1 MLCQPSGVAEHR
13 VAPGGA
19 SESGGGR
26 QQRGLLATWTQIRAY
41 FLLRRRISY
50 ALTLRNVSMHFDL
63 ARWIRSMPGVVAFAM
78 LLGVAG
84 GYIFGMILPA
94 GTVGENKI
102 VMDRASGER
111 YISVNGKMSPV
122 YNLSSARLILGTYGN
137 PTPVTSASIGRTNQG
152 NKLGIP
158 GAPDNMPITNGA
170 GTSAAACQRVPVNSI
185 TEKVTVAA
193 IDGVSLGSRAAELTR
208 DRVVLARMN
217 EQTYIIWNGG
227 KSLVDPGDR
236 IVLSALGID
245 GSAIARALPM
255 SPLVGNAI
263 PSALP
268 MIDPIV
274 PESGV
279 PSPWKLGVEAPI
291 GAVVQ
296 SDLPGRGNRFFLVLR
311 DGVQEV
317 SATVAA
323 MLRSEN
329 AFGSPRPLAV
339 SPDALTAVPQ
349 VTIVQTGQYPPD
361 PVSVVNPR
369 EQPVMCW
376 VWEKSRAASA
386 ASAKIV
392 VGSEFPI
399 PTVGDGGLVGS
410 VSAHVNKNVAD
421 LTYVAPN
428 AANFVAATGNS
439 TTSPTKEALW
449 WISPS
454 GTRFGVPNV
463 ESDRSALGLT
473 AEPLPMP
480 SVILRLFPR
489 GLPPNVALSQDDA
502 KMAHDNV
509 PVDPAPQPVVKP
521 Q

>member
-1 MLCQPSGVAEHR
+1 
-13 VAPGGA
+13 
-19 SESGGGR
+19 
-26 QQRGLLATWTQIRAY
+26 
-41 FLLRRRISY
+41 
-50 ALTLRNVSMHFDL
+50 MHFDL
-63 ARWIRSMPGVVAFAM
+63 ARWIRAMPGVIAFAM
-78 LLGVAG
+78 LLGIAG
-84 GYIFGMILPA
+84 GFIFGMILPA
-94 GTVGENKI
+94 GTVGDNKI
-102 VMDRASGER
+102 VMDRSSGER
-111 YISVNGKMSPV
+111 FISVNGKMAPV

-137 PTPVTSASIGRTNQG
+137 PTPVTSASIGRTTKG
-152 NKLGIP
+152 NKLGIS
-158 GAPDNMPITNGA
+158 GAPDDMPITNGA
-170 GTSAAACQRVPVNSI
+170 GTSVAACQRVPVNSI

-193 IDGVSLGSRAAELTR
+193 IDGVSLGARAAELPR

-217 EQTYIIWNGG
+217 DQTYIIWNGA

-245 GSAIARALPM
+245 GAAVARAQPM

-263 PSALP
+263 PSSLP
-268 MIDPIV
+268 MVDPVV

-291 GAVVQ
+291 GSVVQ

-311 DGVQEV
+311 EGVQEV

-329 AFGSPRPLAV
+329 AFGTPRPLAV

-349 VTIVQTGQYPPD
+349 VTVVQASQYPPD

-369 EQPVMCW
+369 EQPVTCW
-376 VWEKSRAASA
+376 VWEKGRTAST
-386 ASAKIV
+386 ASAKVV
-392 VGSEFPI
+392 VGSDFPI
-399 PTVGDGGLVGS
+399 PSASDGALLGS

-421 LTYVAPN
+421 LTYVAPG
-428 AANFVAATGNS
+428 AANFVAVTGNS

-454 GTRFGVPNV
+454 GTRFGVPDV
-463 ESDRSALGLT
+463 DMDRSALGLT
-473 AEPLPMP
+473 AEPLKIPD
-480 SVILRLFPR
+480 VILRLFPR
-489 GLPPNVALSQDDA
+489 GLPPNVALSQEDA

-509 PVDPAPQPVVKP
+509 PVDPAPQPVVKH